1 MTLLLQ
7 DNADYTHP
15 DSVVEE
21 QTAIRGL
28 YRALTFRIP
37 DDCGGDYEG
46 VLRYL
51 TDDIELCLMERVG
64 MGAKFYIGCSLDMK
78 QMTEDEIKV
87 RGFNSEA
94 SVVLR
99 STEVDELVKKH
110 IALLIEQVDV
120 HVRDGSGWFCTGVRS
135 VDLFIARL
143 IFFHQYDLSLTFSF

>member
-1 MTLLLQ
+1 
-7 DNADYTHP
+7 
-15 DSVVEE
+15 
-21 QTAIRGL
+21 
-28 YRALTFRIP
+28 
-37 DDCGGDYEG
+37 
-46 VLRYL
+46 
-51 TDDIELCLMERVG
+51 

-94 SVVLR
+94 SVVLQ

-143 IFFHQYDLSLTFSF
+143 TFLHQHDFYRTLNFLNIPVYRYCS